1 MALMAMFALTVTALG
16 MTATSAS
23 AFVLPDV
30 SIALGGA
37 SPLHLNFADD
47 STTLTALED
56 TSGNKL
62 EGKGVGVLLLLQAA
76 LGALGVFELHF
87 LNVIE
92 SKTEEKCKTGGDSA
106 GEVLVT
112 GEWHVVP
119 ISTTPLVNGIAFLL
133 IHLVVIECGTK
144 KVDVKGCALAEIL
157 AKNSEDVES
166 TKGKINGA
174 SGKAE
179 LTKYINDAGTGVKC
193 ELEEE
198 FGNTKI
204 FRQASEKVNGGTEI
218 TLTALEGKMYEFSHL
233 L

>member
-23 AFVLPDV
+23 AFVLPDIH
-30 SIALGGA
+30 IALGGTE
-37 SPLHLNFADD
+37 PLHLNFGDN
-47 STTLTALED
+47 SETPTALED
-56 TSGNKL
+56 TSGNILK
-62 EGKGVGVLLLLQAA
+62 GKGVGVLLLLDAA
-76 LGALGVFELHF
+76 LGALGIFELHF
-87 LNVIE
+87 LNVE
-92 SKTEEKCKTGGDSA
+92 RVATETCKTEGDSA

-133 IHLVVIECGTK
+133 THLVVIECGTK

-157 AKNSEDVES
+157 AKNGEDVES

-179 LTKYINDAGTGVKC
+179 LTKYINDAGSNANC
-193 ELEEE
+193 HLEEE

-204 FRQASEKVNGGTEI
+204 FREASEKVNGGTEI
-218 TLTALEGKMYEFSHL
+218 TLTALEGKMYEFSNL